1 MTSRADVYL
10 VIDGER
16 EYQDTHRILD
26 PAQPVFTTGDYITMM
41 RAYVD
46 KLAAAWA
53 FNPGTAPEDVLHN
66 MRKIAAITVQCM
78 EVHGAIPRS
87 IEGLGQWGKK
97 SKAVCDEN
105 VRNSLHGGR
114 TPVDPIDLE
123 GSG

>member
-16 EYQDTHRILD
+16 EYQQAHTLD
-26 PAQPVFTTGDYITMM
+26 DPMRPAFTTGDYITMM

-53 FNPGTAPEDVLHN
+53 FNPGVAPDDVLHN
-66 MRKIAAITVQCM
+66 MRKIAAIAVQCM
-78 EVHGAIPRS
+78 EVHGAIPRDV
-87 IEGLGQWGKK
+87 EGLGQWGKR
-97 SKAVCDEN
+97 SEGARD
-105 VRNSLHGGR
+105 RSL
-114 TPVDPIDLE
+114 D